1 MGTREVIMDALKR
14 AEQEPQFRF
23 YKYGAESPEQ
33 RFARQQEEKSQ
44 PDPTFGETV
53 GAAVT
58 ADSIVNTGVRETIGR
73 LALETDPEYVP
84 PDPDS
89 SEFAAMTDGV
99 PEQYW
104 SRLANARSARHA
116 QYIKQ
121 NIVEE
126 LDAMDTLSRAGWGG
140 TSARIATAVL
150 DPPALALALATGG
163 ASVIASGGRAA
174 RAAKLAATA
183 GAENLAIEA
192 SLLGLRETKDEND
205 LYYALV
211 GGVAAGGALGAI
223 LPKSARIKLY
233 EAGKRARDGEQLSDK
248 EIIDAIDEQSDLLV
262 DDGGR
267 SVGAQE
273 ATRGVD
279 ALGEES
285 KDILANAPPKLTGVE
300 AKLRWG
306 WWAQLAKSDSPH
318 ARYAADKLLLNA
330 VGSRGVAQKHTAEEF
345 RTMLV
350 DSALGNFERPA
361 YRASQEALRGV
372 PLGKRRA
379 AEDAFYNEVTL
390 RALREQFDDTPA
402 GRAAAGMA
410 DAIKTTFDAAKR
422 FGVPGFDT
430 LEYRR
435 GYVPHIPSG
444 SKLDAKLQ
452 QFGSDQVERAFAES
466 FAKESGVDLKYAR
479 RVVKGYIT
487 GVRNR
492 HAGVHSD
499 FYVALADHEMIADL
513 MRKAGVG
520 EDDIA
525 DTVKQL
531 KVFGEKDT
539 SKAGKPARAK
549 RRLDFDETYRTKL
562 TDQAGNKV
570 DFSVMDIFETDSRFL
585 TQLYVSTVGGH
596 AAMARAGFKGQKE
609 WDAFITEMQQSGR
622 SGTRV
627 HYETKLLQRAR
638 DYILGRPLIDYSSGA
653 NAAIFAARDW
663 AFVAQ
668 SGAFWAAQGSELA
681 TVLTANGLRT
691 VTHGV
696 PGMKG
701 MFTRAADGTLDSA
714 FAREMESLTGIG
726 LNALHDSV
734 LGRFSVGVDEGAVT
748 VADRLQKTYGWR
760 HTLKK
765 AAGYANALTP
775 LTIGMQRSQAA
786 IAAQRVLNE
795 LMERGGKGFN
805 EIRLRA
811 MGLPPDMEK
820 KVAAQLKKHVTF
832 DAHDIPRLN
841 AEEWTD
847 LDARDAFALAIQRET
862 NRNVLKP
869 SLGASLPFTKTG
881 EAGKLVT
888 QFQTFALQAHEA
900 LLLHGVKHMDAE
912 RIATWLFGT
921 GMAAMFY
928 VARTHLESVGKKD
941 RRKFLRERL
950 AADAIAK
957 AAFARAGFSAMIP
970 AMYDT
975 AAHALPGL
983 DPVFSHARTSGL
995 GTSLGSANSYP
1006 AGAVAVSAF
1015 NLMSSLDDGQ
1025 FTQSEWRNAQRM
1037 LPFARVMGIQQ
1048 GLEILGSG
1056 LPARAVSDD

>member
-1 MGTREVIMDALKR
+1 MGTREVVQEALKR
-14 AEQEPQFRF
+14 AEQEPQFSLYRLD
-23 YKYGAESPEQ
+23 AESPEQ
-33 RFARQQEEKSQ
+33 RFVRQQEEKAQ

-89 SEFAAMTDGV
+89 PEFAAMADGV

-104 SRLANARSARHA
+104 PRLANARSARHA

-121 NIVEE
+121 SITEE
-126 LDAMDTLSRAGWGG
+126 LDAVDTLSRASWGG
-140 TSARIATAVL
+140 VAARVGTAVL

-174 RAAKLAATA
+174 RAAKLGAAA
-183 GAENLAIEA
+183 GAENVALEA
-192 SLLGLRETKDEND
+192 ALLGLRETKDEDD
-205 LYYALV
+205 LYYALI

-223 LPKSARIKLY
+223 LPKADRIKLY
-233 EAGKRARDGEQLSDK
+233 EAGKRARDGERLSAED
-248 EIIDAIDEQSDLLV
+248 IGATIDELIDE
-262 DDGGR
+262 GGR

-273 ATRGVD
+273 ATRAVTP
-279 ALGEES
+279 LGEES
-285 KDILANAPPKLTGVE
+285 KEVLANAPPKLIGVE
-300 AKLRWG
+300 AKLRYDWH
-306 WWAQLAKSDSPH
+306 AQLMKSDSPH
-318 ARYAADKLLLNA
+318 ARYAANKLMA
-330 VGSRGVAQKHTAEEF
+330 DPVGQRGIAQEHAAEEF
-345 RTMLV
+345 RENLV
-350 DSALGNFERPA
+350 STAVGNFARPA
-361 YRASQEALRGV
+361 YRAAQEALRGV
-372 PLGKRRA
+372 PLGKRQA
-379 AEDAFYNEVTL
+379 AEDAFYSEVTM
-390 RALREQFDDTPA
+390 RVLREQFDDTPA
-402 GRAAAGMA
+402 GRAAAGVA
-410 DAIKTTFDAAKR
+410 DAIKPAFDAAKR

-444 SKLDAKLQ
+444 SKLQAKLT
-452 QFGSDQVERAFAES
+452 QFGSDQIEKAFAKS
-466 FAKESGVDLKYAR
+466 FARASGVDLKYAR
-479 RVVKGYIT
+479 RIVKGYVA

-499 FYVALADHEMIADL
+499 FYLSVADHEMITDL

-525 DTVKQL
+525 ETVQQL
-531 KVFGEKDT
+531 KVFGEKDKT
-539 SKAGKPARAK
+539 KAGKPARAK
-549 RRLDFDETYRTKL
+549 RRLEFDETYKVKL

-570 DFSVMDIFETDSRFL
+570 DFSIMDIFETDARFL
-585 TQLYVSTVGGH
+585 TQLYVSTVSGH
-596 AAMARAGFKGQKE
+596 AALARAGFKGQKE

-622 SGTRV
+622 SGARTQ
-627 HYETKLLQRAR
+627 YETKLLQQAR
-638 DYILGRPLIDYSSGA
+638 DYLLGRPLIDYSDGA

-668 SGAFWAAQGSELA
+668 SGSFWAAQGSEMA
-681 TVLTANGLRT
+681 TVMTSAGLRT
-691 VTHGV
+691 ILNGV
-696 PGMKG
+696 PGLKG

-714 FAREMESLTGIG
+714 FAREMEALTGVG
-726 LNALHDSV
+726 LNALQDSV

-748 VADRLQKTYGWR
+748 IADRLQKTYGVR

-765 AAGYANALTP
+765 VAGYANLLTP
-775 LTIGMQRSQAA
+775 MTIGMQRSQAA

-795 LMERGGKGFN
+795 LMERGGRGFS
-805 EIRLRA
+805 EMRLRTL
-811 MGLPPDMEK
+811 GLTPEMEK
-820 KVAAQLKKHVTF
+820 RVAAQLKAHVTF

-841 AEEWTD
+841 AEAWKD

-862 NRNVLKP
+862 DRNVLKP
-869 SLGASLPFTKTG
+869 SLGGSIPITKTS
-881 EAGKLVT
+881 EAGKALT
-888 QFQTFALQAHEA
+888 QFQTFALQAHTRI
-900 LLLHGVKHMDAE
+900 LLHGMKHMDAE
-912 RIATWLFGT
+912 RFTAWMLGV

-950 AADAIAK
+950 SEGEIAK

-970 AMYDT
+970 TLYDT
-975 AAHALPGL
+975 VAQVTPAGPA
-983 DPVFSHARTSGL
+983 FSNARTSGL
-995 GTSLGSANSYP
+995 GSGLHLKNVP
-1006 AGAVAVSAF
+1006 AGAVAVSVLDLA
-1015 NLMSSLDDGQ
+1015 SSLRDGQ
-1025 FTQSEWRNAQRM
+1025 FTQSEWRNTQRF
-1037 LPFARVMGIQQ
+1037 LPYARTLGFQQ

-1056 LPARAVSDD
+1056 LPERAVTDD